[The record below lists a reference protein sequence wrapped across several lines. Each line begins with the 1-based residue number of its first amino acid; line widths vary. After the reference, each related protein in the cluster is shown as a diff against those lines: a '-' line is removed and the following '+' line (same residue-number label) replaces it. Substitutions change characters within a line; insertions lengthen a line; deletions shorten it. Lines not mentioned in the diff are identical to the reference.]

1 MGSRE
6 HYSVPRALHRR
17 NALDRLITELWV
29 RPESLLSRIAGPR
42 GRGRFHPDLAN
53 ARVHSWNLRAILLG
67 TFASVPGGVVRP
79 RTHHRNR
86 WFQRHAVSVLR
97 KVQDNDPRAIF
108 AYSYAAGAI
117 LEHARERG
125 WKTVLGQIDP
135 GPYEERI
142 LNDLHRRHAD
152 FQIGWTPAPPEY
164 WDAWKR
170 ETELADRI
178 VVNSQWSRKALVG
191 EGVPDAKIEVIPLS
205 FEPPREA
212 EGFVRQ
218 YPTRFTRER
227 PLRVLF
233 LGQLVLRKGLIE
245 ALGAAHLLRDEPVDF
260 CMVGPKPASLPER
273 LRNLSA
279 VRWTGH
285 VPRSDAAEH
294 YRHADVF
301 LFPTHSDGFG
311 MTQLES
317 LAWKLPVIASRN
329 GGDVVADGENGIL
342 LPEVSAAAIAEA
354 IRGLLQDPGRLIS
367 YSAEARVAEDY
378 TLHRLGDRLL
388 GLFV

>member
-17 NALDRLITELWV
+17 GALDRLVTELWV
-29 RPESLLSRIAGPR
+29 RPGSLLSRIAGPR
-42 GRGRFHPDLAN
+42 GRGRFHPDLAD
-53 ARVHSWNLRAILLG
+53 AHVDSWNLRAMLLEL
-67 TFASVPGGVVRP
+67 FASVRGGVVLP

-86 WFQRHAVSVLR
+86 WFQRHAVSALR
-97 KVQDNDPRAIF
+97 KIRDDNPRAIF

-142 LNDLHRRHAD
+142 LDDLHKRHAD
-152 FQIGWTPAPPEY
+152 FQIGWTSAPAEY

-191 EGVPDAKIEVIPLS
+191 EGIPDSKIVVIPLS

-218 YPTRFTRER
+218 YPSRFTRER

-233 LGQLVLRKGLIE
+233 LGQLVLRKGLVETLE
-245 ALGAAHLLRDEPVDF
+245 AAQLLRDEPVEF
-260 CMVGPKPASLPER
+260 WMVGPRPASLPER
-273 LRNLSA
+273 FRSLSS
-279 VRWTGH
+279 VLWTGR
-285 VPRSDAAEH
+285 VPRSEAAEH
-294 YRHADVF
+294 YRRADVF

-329 GGDVVADGENGIL
+329 GGDVITDGENGVL
-342 LPEVSAAAIAEA
+342 LPEVSAIAIGDALRAVLENPQQLSQYSAAARIAEQYRLDSLA
-354 IRGLLQDPGRLIS
+354 EQLVSLL
-367 YSAEARVAEDY
+367 
-378 TLHRLGDRLL
+378 
-388 GLFV
+388 